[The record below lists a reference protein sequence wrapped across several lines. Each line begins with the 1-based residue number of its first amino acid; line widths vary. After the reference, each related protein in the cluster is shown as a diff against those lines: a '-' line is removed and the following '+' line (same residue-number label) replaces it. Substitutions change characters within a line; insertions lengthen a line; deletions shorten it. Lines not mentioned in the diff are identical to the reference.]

1 MAKKLKLAAK
11 RYLVIGSNNFW
22 YGEETSLAEAKREA
36 SHILNGGWR
45 RYEAE
50 EPERVYVYR
59 ANEVL

>member
-1 MAKKLKLAAK
+1 MAKKLKLASK

-22 YGEETSLAEAKREA
+22 YGQETSLAEAERRA

-45 RYEAE
+45 VYEAG
-50 EPERVYVYR
+50 EPERVYIYR